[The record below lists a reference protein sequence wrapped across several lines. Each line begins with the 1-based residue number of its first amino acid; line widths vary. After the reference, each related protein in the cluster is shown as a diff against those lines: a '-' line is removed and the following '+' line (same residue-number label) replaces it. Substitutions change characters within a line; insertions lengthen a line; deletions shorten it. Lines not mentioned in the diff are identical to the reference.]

1 MQEINFKKDWLKFLI
16 GWMICLAIRLLPFR
30 PPNVEPILTTTMPF
44 SKKYGLLG
52 GFIFGFL
59 SIVIYDLIQNKF
71 GSWTWITGILYGL
84 LGVFSYFYFKNRES
98 KAWNYFKFAMV
109 GTIIYDAISG
119 LGIGTLMFGQSLS
132 EAAIGQIPF
141 TLMHLA
147 GNLVFAVVLSP
158 LVYKLVVANDNLSA
172 DLVWKRS
179 LNYLGIKV

>member
-1 MQEINFKKDWLKFLI
+1 M
-16 GWMICLAIRLLPFR
+16 
-30 PPNVEPILTTTMPF
+30 
-44 SKKYGLLG
+44 
-52 GFIFGFL
+52 
-59 SIVIYDLIQNKF
+59 
-71 GSWTWITGILYGL
+71 YGL

-141 TLMHLA
+141 TLSHLA